1 MFLLDRLFKDNK
13 TKEIDVELLDETEKS
28 IKVKYGV
35 STTYLPKK
43 LISFDRLNEGRITK
57 VRLPLQLYRKKVWV
71 KNSEMSIDLKKI
83 KHPFQPDWVR
93 TDKDVGVFLELLD
106 KTKPDDVDEKDWYP
120 PFIYGVKIN
129 DKGEEQLYS
138 IFSKWYGDYDPVQV
152 GKPSPNIIPLKMT
165 D

>member
-1 MFLLDRLFKDNK
+1 
-13 TKEIDVELLDETEKS
+13 
-28 IKVKYGV
+28 
-35 STTYLPKK
+35 
-43 LISFDRLNEGRITK
+43 
-57 VRLPLQLYRKKVWV
+57 
-71 KNSEMSIDLKKI
+71 MSIDLKII

-165 D
+165 DWILFI